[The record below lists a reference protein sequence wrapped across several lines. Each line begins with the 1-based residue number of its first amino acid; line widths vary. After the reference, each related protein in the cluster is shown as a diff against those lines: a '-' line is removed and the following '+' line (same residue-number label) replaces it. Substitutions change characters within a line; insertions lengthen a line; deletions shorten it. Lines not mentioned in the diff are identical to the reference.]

1 MSTHHAPRS
10 TAAPAAAPQGDA
22 SRPGTAA
29 RQGMAMPR
37 WQKVFIAVLVLL
49 LLVVPWVPQVL
60 YPVFVMKLL
69 CMALFACA
77 YSLLLGF
84 GGMMSF
90 GHAAFFGS
98 AAYITGLVTKYWGL
112 PPEVG
117 LLAGTLFAAALG
129 AVFGA
134 LAIHRQGI
142 YLAMVTLALA
152 QMVYF
157 IFLQLPFTGAEDG
170 LQQIPRGTLLG
181 FIDLRNDFNLYHVV
195 LLLTLAGLW
204 LIHRVVRS
212 PFGHVVV
219 AIREHEPRARSLG
232 YPVNRYKLMLFV
244 LSAGLS
250 GLAGA
255 MKALV
260 FQVASLTDVHWHLS
274 GDVVL
279 MALLGGMHTV
289 FGPAIGAAVVV
300 GLQYYL
306 DAFGG
311 WVTLVTGL
319 IFMVCVLSF
328 RSGIAGAVL
337 ALTNR
342 PPRSGA

>member
-1 MSTHHAPRS
+1 MNTTMPTWQKAFLAVVVLALLAVPW
-10 TAAPAAAPQGDA
+10 APQ
-22 SRPGTAA
+22 
-29 RQGMAMPR
+29 
-37 WQKVFIAVLVLL
+37 
-49 LLVVPWVPQVL
+49 VV
-60 YPVFVMKLL
+60 YPVFVMKLM

-90 GHAAFFGS
+90 GHAAFFGG
-98 AAYITGLVTKYWGL
+98 AAYMTGLAAKHWGL
-112 PPEVG
+112 PPELA
-117 LLAGTLFAAALG
+117 LLFGTATAALLG

-142 YLAMVTLALA
+142 YLAMITLALA

-170 LQQIPRGTLLG
+170 LQQIPRGTLFGL
-181 FIDLRNDFNLYHVV
+181 IDLRSDFALYHLV

-232 YPVNRYKLMLFV
+232 YPVERYKLTLFV
-244 LSAGLS
+244 LSAALS
-250 GLAGA
+250 GLAGSL
-255 MKALV
+255 KALV
-260 FQVASLTDVHWHLS
+260 FQLAALSDVHWHLS

-289 FGPAIGAAVVV
+289 FGPAIGAALVV

-319 IFMVCVLSF
+319 IFMVCVLAF
-328 RSGIAGAVL
+328 RSGIAGAVA
-337 ALTNR
+337 ALRTR
-342 PPRSGA
+342 PRSGP

>member
-1 MSTHHAPRS
+1 MT
-10 TAAPAAAPQGDA
+10 T
-22 SRPGTAA
+22 T
-29 RQGMAMPR
+29 MPI
-37 WQKVFIAVLVLL
+37 WQKAFMVLVVLA
-49 LLVVPWVPQVL
+49 LLVVPWAPQVV
-60 YPVFVMKLL
+60 YPVFVMKLM

-98 AAYITGLVTKYWGL
+98 AAYITGLATKVWGL
-112 PPEVG
+112 PPELG
-117 LLAGTLFAAALG
+117 LIAGTVFAGALG

-142 YLAMVTLALA
+142 YLAMITLALA

-181 FIDLRNDFNLYHVV
+181 VIDLRNDFAMYHLV

-204 LIHRVVRS
+204 LIHRVVHS

-232 YPVNRYKLMLFV
+232 YPVNRYKLTLFI
-244 LSAGLS
+244 LSAALS
-250 GLAGA
+250 GLAGS

-260 FQVASLTDVHWHLS
+260 FQLASLSDVHWHLS

-289 FGPAIGAAVVV
+289 FGPAIGATLVV

-328 RSGIAGAVL
+328 RSGIAGAVQ
-337 ALTNR
+337 ALR
-342 PPRSGA
+342 PRPRNGS

>member
-1 MSTHHAPRS
+1 M
-10 TAAPAAAPQGDA
+10 
-22 SRPGTAA
+22 
-29 RQGMAMPR
+29 
-37 WQKVFIAVLVLL
+37 
-49 LLVVPWVPQVL
+49 PQVV
-60 YPVFVMKLL
+60 YPVFVMKLM

-90 GHAAFFGS
+90 GHAAFFGG
-98 AAYITGLVTKYWGL
+98 AAYITGLLTKYWGL
-112 PPEVG
+112 PPELG
-117 LLAGTLFAAALG
+117 LLGGTVFAGLLG

-142 YLAMVTLALA
+142 YLAMITLALA

-181 FIDLRNDFNLYHVV
+181 VIDLRSDMAMYHLV
-195 LLLTLAGLW
+195 LLLTVAGLW
-204 LIHRVVRS
+204 LIHRVIRS
-212 PFGHVVV
+212 PFGHVVM
-219 AIREHEPRARSLG
+219 AIREHEQRARSLG
-232 YPVNRYKLMLFV
+232 YPVERYKLMLFV
-244 LSAGLS
+244 LSAALS
-250 GLAGA
+250 GLAGS

-260 FQVASLTDVHWHLS
+260 FQLAALSDVHWHLS

-289 FGPAIGAAVVV
+289 FGPAIGAALVVA
-300 GLQYYL
+300 LQYYL

-319 IFMVCVLSF
+319 IFMVCVLAF
-328 RSGIAGAVL
+328 RSGIAGAVETFL
-337 ALTNR
+337 SRRRT
-342 PPRSGA
+342 